1 MISRMPPKKQLKPA
15 QKVSSTEPIP
25 VSAGGGAVSS
35 KSGKKRVVIQSLEDD
50 DLEIPIQSQPIG
62 EVSLTGEAVPG
73 KEVKDEDEADVEDDD
88 DVFGPDEEEDVD
100 EEEVVDDVE
109 KDEEDEQK
117 EDDEDEDEEDEE
129 EEDEDG
135 NIRRK
140 PKKKGKKAS
149 SNSAQGNAVIGLGAV
164 EDIDEEP
171 VLMDDDYIERVH
183 PEMILP
189 DTKELQEI
197 MRSYTRDEKP
207 VQRKSRPIL
216 SKYEATSIIGMRA
229 QQIIRGSTPFI
240 DSTEVNPI
248 DIALEELRA
257 KLIPII
263 VRRVMP
269 DGVSEYWRL
278 TELTYY
284 E

>member
-1 MISRMPPKKQLKPA
+1 MISRMPPKKQTPS
-15 QKVSSTEPIP
+15 QPINSV
-25 VSAGGGAVSS
+25 VSAGGGALPGSSGSRKKKTVPIVSQPLVPPIPDVS
-35 KSGKKRVVIQSLEDD
+35 AVPPPVKDD
-50 DLEIPIQSQPIG
+50 D
-62 EVSLTGEAVPG
+62 
-73 KEVKDEDEADVEDDD
+73 DVEVEEED
-88 DVFGPDEEEDVD
+88 DVFGPDEEDDAEILDDEDSQK
-100 EEEVVDDVE
+100 DD
-109 KDEEDEQK
+109 DDQK
-117 EDDEDEDEEDEE
+117 EEDDEDDDEDDQDDDDET
-129 EEDEDG
+129 DEDG

-140 PKKKGKKAS
+140 PKKKSKKG
-149 SNSAQGNAVIGLGAV
+149 GNTVPVIGLGAV
-164 EDIDEEP
+164 EDVDEEP
-171 VLMDDDYIERVH
+171 VLMDDDYIHRVH

-197 MRSYTRDEKP
+197 MRSYTRDDNP

-216 SKYEATSIIGMRA
+216 TKYEATSIIGMRA
-229 QQIIRGSTPFI
+229 QQIIRGSSPFI

-257 KLIPII
+257 KLIPVII
-263 VRRVMP
+263 RRVMP

>member
-1 MISRMPPKKQLKPA
+1 MISRMPPKKQTPA
-15 QKVSSTEPIP
+15 QTLNISST
-25 VSAGGGAVSS
+25 VSAGGGAVAGSG
-35 KSGKKRVVIQSLEDD
+35 SGKKKSVVIVNQPPVTVDVPPVSVAPAVKDD
-50 DLEIPIQSQPIG
+50 DEDIEA
-62 EVSLTGEAVPG
+62 EVE
-73 KEVKDEDEADVEDDD
+73 EED
-88 DVFGPDEEEDVD
+88 DVFGPDEEDTDIVEDEDVQK
-100 EEEVVDDVE
+100 DD
-109 KDEEDEQK
+109 DEQK
-117 EDDEDEDEEDEE
+117 EEDEEEEEEEQDDEEE

-140 PKKKGKKAS
+140 PKKKSKKG
-149 SNSAQGNAVIGLGAV
+149 GNVVPVIGLGAV
-164 EDIDEEP
+164 EDVDEEP
-171 VLMDDDYIERVH
+171 VLMDDDYIQRVH

-197 MRSYTRDEKP
+197 MRSYTREEDP

>member
-1 MISRMPPKKQLKPA
+1 MISRMPPKKQTPT
-15 QKVSSTEPIP
+15 QNINSS
-25 VSAGGGAVSS
+25 VSAGGGAVVGSG
-35 KSGKKRVVIQSLEDD
+35 SGKKKSVVVVNQPLIPVPEVNVAPAVKDD
-50 DLEIPIQSQPIG
+50 D
-62 EVSLTGEAVPG
+62 EV
-73 KEVKDEDEADVEDDD
+73 EVEVEEED
-88 DVFGPDEEEDVD
+88 DVFGPDEEEDTEIVEDEDVQKDDDEQKEED
-100 EEEVVDDVE
+100 EEE
-109 KDEEDEQK
+109 DEEDEQ
-117 EDDEDEDEEDEE
+117 EEDE

-140 PKKKGKKAS
+140 PKKKSKKGG
-149 SNSAQGNAVIGLGAV
+149 NSVPVIGLGAV
-164 EDIDEEP
+164 EDVDEEP
-171 VLMDDDYIERVH
+171 VLMDDDYIQRVH

-197 MRSYTRDEKP
+197 MRSYTREEDP

-257 KLIPII
+257 KLIPVII
-263 VRRVMP
+263 RRVMP

>member
-1 MISRMPPKKQLKPA
+1 MPPKKQTPA
-15 QKVSSTEPIP
+15 QTQVEAQVVGSL
-25 VSAGGGAVSS
+25 VSAGGGA
-35 KSGKKRVVIQSLEDD
+35 GKKKTVAFTNQPTGPAVASTVAPVVKQDD
-50 DLEIPIQSQPIG
+50 EIEPEVEG
-62 EVSLTGEAVPG
+62 EV
-73 KEVKDEDEADVEDDD
+73 EDED
-88 DVFGPDEEEDVD
+88 DVFGPDEEEEAELPEDEDVQKDDDDDQKEEEDD
-100 EEEVVDDVE
+100 EEEE
-109 KDEEDEQK
+109 EED
-117 EDDEDEDEEDEE
+117 DDE

-135 NIRRK
+135 NVRRK
-140 PKKKGKKAS
+140 PKKKSKKGGAPTP
-149 SNSAQGNAVIGLGAV
+149 VIGLGAV
-164 EDIDEEP
+164 EDVDEEP
-171 VLMDDDYIERVH
+171 VLMDDDYIQRVH

-197 MRSYTRDEKP
+197 MRSYTRDENP
-207 VQRKSRPIL
+207 VARKSRPIL

-229 QQIIRGSTPFI
+229 QQIIRGSTPFVE
-240 DSTEVNPI
+240 STEVNPI

-269 DGVSEYWRL
+269 DGVSEYWRM

>member
-1 MISRMPPKKQLKPA
+1 MPPKKQTPA
-15 QKVSSTEPIP
+15 QTQAQSQVVGSS
-25 VSAGGGAVSS
+25 VSAGGGA
-35 KSGKKRVVIQSLEDD
+35 GKKKTVVIVNEPPIPVPAPAVDSAPKEDD
-50 DLEIPIQSQPIG
+50 EDIEP
-62 EVSLTGEAVPG
+62 EVEG
-73 KEVKDEDEADVEDDD
+73 DEED
-88 DVFGPDEEEDVD
+88 DVFGPDEEEDAELPED
-100 EEEVVDDVE
+100 EDVQKEDD
-109 KDEEDEQK
+109 DEQK
-117 EDDEDEDEEDEE
+117 EDDEEEDVEEEDDDDE

-140 PKKKGKKAS
+140 PKKKSKKGGAP
-149 SNSAQGNAVIGLGAV
+149 APVIGLGAV
-164 EDIDEEP
+164 EDVDEEP
-171 VLMDDDYIERVH
+171 VLMDDDYIQRVH

-197 MRSYTRDEKP
+197 MRSYTRDENP
-207 VQRKSRPIL
+207 VARKSRPIL

-229 QQIIRGSTPFI
+229 QQIIRGSTPFVE
-240 DSTEVNPI
+240 STEVNPI

-257 KLIPII
+257 KLIPVI